1 MRNANAMH
9 STISNQDNSLSL
21 AHLWTFTHVAQTGSV
36 TQSAAMLF
44 RTQSAVTRGIQILE
58 SETGEPLFERR
69 PSGMLLTPVGQCVLA
84 RAKRVF
90 FELEALARW
99 CATQGARDLPRG
111 SVPAYLMNTRRLDL
125 LVALARTQHMPTAAQ
140 SVGITQS
147 AVSGAIK
154 VLEAGSGLRLFQ
166 RSGRG
171 IVQTLQGQ
179 AFVLHVR
186 RALNELRLVR
196 DDIAALHGNLRGT
209 VVIGAPPLAR
219 AIILPKAIAGVSA
232 AFPGIRICTNESPY
246 EILMAELRAGDLDF
260 ILGALPAEQESAGL
274 INELLF
280 YDDMVVVAR
289 KNHPLAGC
297 ANLSMKSL
305 QGARWILPRSH
316 TPARTIIDGLFA
328 REHLAPPAPAVESV
342 DTTVLRGAL
351 IQSDMIAAVSAQ
363 QLHLEI
369 VSGELV
375 ALDVRMP
382 GTQRA
387 IGLRRRDGV
396 PAPAARIMMDAIRE
410 IVAGSMLFGKSHRI

>member
-1 MRNANAMH
+1 MTNRSNADTAPYH
-9 STISNQDNSLSL
+9 GLSL

-44 RTQSAVTRGIQILE
+44 RTQSAVTRAIQILE
-58 SETGEPLFERR
+58 SEVGEPLFERR
-69 PSGMLLTPVGQCVLA
+69 PSGMLLTPVGHCALA
-84 RAKRVF
+84 RARRVF
-90 FELEALARW
+90 FELDALARW
-99 CATQGARDLPRG
+99 CAAQGARAFPKG

-125 LVALARTQHMPTAAQ
+125 LVALARTQHMPTAAA

-147 AVSGAIK
+147 AVSGAVK
-154 VLEAGSGLRLFQ
+154 VLEAGAGLSLFQ

-171 IVQTLQGQ
+171 IVQTPHGQ

-196 DDIAALHGNLRGT
+196 DDIAALQGNLRGT

-219 AIILPKAIAGVSA
+219 TLILPKAIAGVSA

-260 ILGALPAEQESAGL
+260 ILGALPPEQEAPGL

-280 YDDMVVVAR
+280 YDDLVVVAR
-289 KNHPLAGC
+289 KNHPLAAR
-297 ANLSMKSL
+297 ANLSMKAL
-305 QGARWILPRSH
+305 QTARWILPRSH
-316 TPARTIIDGLFA
+316 TPARPVIDELFR
-328 REHLAPPAPAVESV
+328 REHLPPPAPTVESV
-342 DTTVLRGAL
+342 DTTVLRGTL
-351 IQSDMIAAVSAQ
+351 VHSDMIAAVSAQ

-369 VSGELV
+369 LSGELV
-375 ALDVRMP
+375 VLDVRMS

-387 IGLRRRDGV
+387 IGLRRREGA
-396 PAPAARIMMDAIRE
+396 PAPAAQAMMEAIRK
-410 IVAGSMLFGKSHRI
+410 IVVEMGLG